1 MTLCKK
7 LLYKYII
14 IMKKTRRQIN
24 KSNKRIK
31 SKKNKK
37 NIRKTRKIRGGIPNL
52 KPVSNILTHFYTRS
66 KEQSDTDVKK
76 TSETEVNEPSETDKE
91 FKDLGFETVNYE
103 KENYDKA
110 VFIYQIHGMGC
121 DYYLTNEEQVKLE
134 IDALKKTMQI
144 NKNKKYDVEYDVEII
159 CRDADVEK
167 KTLGVIPSSIRNI
180 ARLKVGV
187 SPFPGSYIKTLCDEL
202 REKLKLYRYI
212 IIYGHSFGGAIAN
225 AIAKQINND
234 ESIDK
239 SRVFIKTSGSIYV
252 VNDNESNNVNIEN
265 YMLVGDLSLHY
276 NGLTK
281 PVVNDAEHS
290 DDLIKLSQTIY
301 GKHTHESFA
310 RFIKKE
316 GNVIWID
323 SEFLRTNIRTK
334 KNIFNTLPQF
344 FLPGLGS
351 RREWFVHSNYHIMN
365 HLQQTWR
372 AVLELNLGHRPYLS
386 RIAS

>member
-24 KSNKRIK
+24 KSKNNKRIK
-31 SKKNKK
+31 NIKNIK

-52 KPVSNILTHFYTRS
+52 TQLSSIFYKRT
-66 KEQSDTDVKK
+66 KEP
-76 TSETEVNEPSETDKE
+76 SETEVKKASETNVKEPSETDKE
-91 FKDLGFETVNYE
+91 FKDLGFEKINYE

-121 DYYLTNEEQVKLE
+121 DYNLTNEEQVKLE

-144 NKNKKYDVEYDVEII
+144 DNNKKFDVEII
-159 CRDADVEK
+159 CRDADPKV
-167 KTLGVIPSSIRNI
+167 GVIPSSIRNI

-252 VNDNESNNVNIEN
+252 VNDSESNNVNIEN

-281 PVVNDAEHS
+281 PVVNDTEHS

-334 KNIFNTLPQF
+334 KNIVNTLPQF

-351 RREWFVHSNYHIMN
+351 RREWFVHSNYHILN

-372 AVLELNLGHRPYLS
+372 KVLELNLGHRPYLPK
-386 RIAS
+386 IAL